1 MTKRKSQLVHDP
13 LDMYGMG
20 NHIKA
25 LITGKTETI
34 PNHLNWMELGN
45 LHFYAE
51 HLRPQ
56 LTPWIDKMQQHFA
69 DEDSECALIIALAK
83 SQEELKLLLLKEI
96 VYIRKLLSIH
106 DFWSLSALLPKLKG
120 ENRTLALKTM
130 RKFID
135 ALPEDNIDS
144 RLSCLCEYYDVC
156 TGKKQKAEIQEQ
168 IIQAAI
174 KLGRTSQFC
183 NIYKKFPDQRIA
195 DLWLAKLKNETDFTT
210 LVNVAIITKQDAF
223 FERAKPEKIIGV
235 ESDIVHMLEEKYET
249 CKDERFI
256 DLWLHTLN
264 TFQKKEGSNTVQYF
278 LKAYE
283 RTKDVRFM
291 DAVKPYLKHYSDK
304 LHFYAL
310 LPTPDMLDT
319 LSADCNSFI
328 DAKDALLITGD
339 RDFLYKALHMIGQYA
354 RTGLGNIINV
364 YNELMKDPKK
374 HKLNIKEL
382 KDFIEEHIDELWR
395 TCEVTSDKEK
405 FLEITW

>member
-1 MTKRKSQLVHDP
+1 MKKKTQTITNP
-13 LDMYGMG
+13 LDNYGMG
-20 NHIKA
+20 KSIQSLIK
-25 LITGKTETI
+25 KETKEI

-106 DFWSLSALLPKLKG
+106 DFWSLITLLPKLKG

-130 RKFID
+130 KKFID
-135 ALPEDNIDS
+135 AFPKENIDS
-144 RLSCLCEYYDVC
+144 QIYCLCMYYDVC
-156 TGKKQKAEIQEQ
+156 TSKKQKAEIQEQ

-174 KLGRTSQFC
+174 KLGKTSQFC
-183 NIYKKFPDQRIA
+183 NIYQKFPDQRIA
-195 DLWLAKLKNETDFTT
+195 DLWLAKLENEKDFTV
-210 LVNVAIITKQDAF
+210 LVNAAIITKQDAF

-235 ESDIVHMLEEKYET
+235 ESDIVRMLEEKYET

-256 DLWLHTLN
+256 DLWLHALN
-264 TFQKKEGSNTVQYF
+264 TFQKKEGSDTVQYF

-283 RTKDVRFM
+283 RTQDVRFM
-291 DAVKPYLKHYSDK
+291 DFVQPHLKFYNQRLS
-304 LHFYAL
+304 FYAL

-328 DAKDALLITGD
+328 NAKDALFITGD
-339 RDFLYKALHMIGQYA
+339 RDFLCKALHIIGQSA
-354 RTGLGNIINV
+354 RTGLGNV
-364 YNELMKDPKK
+364 TSLYNELMKDPKK
-374 HKLNIKEL
+374 HKPHLKEL
-382 KDFIEEHIDELWR
+382 KDFTKEHIDELWR
-395 TCEVTSDKEK
+395 ACENTREKED
-405 FLEITW
+405 FLKITW